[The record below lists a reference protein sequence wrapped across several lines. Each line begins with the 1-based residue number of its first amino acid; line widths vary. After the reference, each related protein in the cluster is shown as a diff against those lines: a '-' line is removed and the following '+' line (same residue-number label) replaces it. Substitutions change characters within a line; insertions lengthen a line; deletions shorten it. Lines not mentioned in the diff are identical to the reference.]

1 MYYLCQGYGIVC
13 IYLYENRIIQ
23 KVMKRFYEHFQEM
36 LTIGQGTKEYILF
49 VFRRPFGLLK
59 IIGLEALV
67 INSFDQNQ
75 PSMLCNLVATI
86 MSPLINLT

>member
-36 LTIGQGTKEYILF
+36 LTIGQGTKE
-49 VFRRPFGLLK
+49 
-59 IIGLEALV
+59 
-67 INSFDQNQ
+67 
-75 PSMLCNLVATI
+75 
-86 MSPLINLT
+86 